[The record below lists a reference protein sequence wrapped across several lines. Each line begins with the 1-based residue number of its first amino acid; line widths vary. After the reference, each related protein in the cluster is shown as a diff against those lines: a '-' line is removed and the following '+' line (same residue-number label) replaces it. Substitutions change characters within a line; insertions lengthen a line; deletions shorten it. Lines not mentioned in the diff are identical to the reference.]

1 MKPQSSIGTLFRVS
15 FRVCIPTPCLEKRP
29 KMCIAFSIQS
39 MEAKKNS
46 HTGTRTRVGEVKT
59 RYPNRLDY
67 MGLNLDSTRIY
78 KTGRTPETANRQR
91 EETMYDSNHDY
102 NSYSKKVP

>member
-1 MKPQSSIGTLFRVS
+1 
-15 FRVCIPTPCLEKRP
+15 
-29 KMCIAFSIQS
+29 MCIAFSIQS

-67 MGLNLDSTRIY
+67 MGLNMDSTRIH